1 MPAPRVVIDLD
12 IITENTRKVAASLGE
27 GVAIFGVTKATCG
40 SPLVARAMLR
50 GGAVGLADSRLDN
63 VQRMRN
69 AGITAPMLML
79 RIPSVSEAP
88 EVVRLCDIS
97 LNSEA
102 AVLDALAGAA
112 EEQGVVHD
120 VILMLEMGD
129 RREGV
134 PPEDLIPLAATT
146 VKEPSLRLAGIGANF
161 MCASGV
167 MPTRQKLE
175 KLCNL
180 ADELEQRFG
189 QKLDYV
195 SGGNSSNLALMQSE
209 TMPERVNML
218 RIGSTILRAENS
230 FTGGVLAGYDDGAF
244 TLEAELVE
252 IKTKHSLPD
261 GETGP
266 DAFGNRV
273 VFADR
278 GARLRGI
285 VNLGRV
291 DMRPEGL
298 KPRHRNV
305 EIVTASS
312 DHLIVDITE
321 AKKFAVGD
329 AMRFEM
335 DYGGLVQSM
344 LSPYIEKA
352 LAGRETVAPRPTAIR
367 LITTPD
373 IHDRDE
379 TRAFVAGV
387 LELGF
392 EVKRDGLPEAADLP
406 VWIVPGREGIFE
418 LLDTADD
425 EAVESGLLWMDSDP
439 GEIGRAANPEAAAVF
454 GIQRATREQARM
466 IEDRAILALTMEDID
481 LVGIREAA
489 RRAIQRVTQTTDGFA
504 LALNASVARGMGDD
518 PREAGLSYRECS
530 AMMERVAAS
539 RELRAIVLSGIGES
553 PTPGALDAAFGYLLS
568 ALGKRILGGRAE

>member
-1 MPAPRVVIDLD
+1 MPSVVIDLD
-12 IITENTRKVAASLGE
+12 IIAENTRRVMARLEGRVA
-27 GVAIFGVTKATCG
+27 VFGVTKAACG

-50 GGAVGLADSRLDN
+50 GGAAGLADSRLDN

-69 AGITAPMLML
+69 SGITAPVMML

-88 EVVRLCDIS
+88 EVVRLCDMS

-102 AVLDALAGAA
+102 AVLDALARAA

-134 PPEDLIPLAATT
+134 PPEELIPLAATAMA
-146 VKEPSLRLAGIGANF
+146 EPSLRLAGIGANF

-167 MPTRQKLE
+167 MPTRGKLE

-180 ADELEQRFG
+180 ADALEQRFG
-189 QKLDYV
+189 TRLDWV
-195 SGGNSSNLALMQSE
+195 SGGNSSNLALME
-209 TMPERVNML
+209 TEAMPERINML

-230 FTGGVLAGYDDGAF
+230 FTGGTLAGFDDGAF

-252 IKTKHSLPD
+252 IKAKHSLPD

-273 VFADR
+273 VFEDR
-278 GARLRGI
+278 GVRLRGI

-298 KPRHRNV
+298 KPRHRHV

-312 DHLIVDITE
+312 DHLIVDITA

-329 AMRFEM
+329 TMRFEM
-335 DYGGLVQSM
+335 DYGALVQAM
-344 LSPYIEKA
+344 LSPYVDKK
-352 LAGRETVAPRPTAIR
+352 LAGRESIAPRPSAVR
-367 LITTPD
+367 LIAAPD
-373 IHDRDE
+373 LHDREE
-379 TRAFVAGV
+379 TRAFVAGI
-387 LELGF
+387 LNLGM
-392 EVKRDGLPEAADLP
+392 EVKRDGSPEAADLP
-406 VWIVPGREGIFE
+406 VWVIPGREAIFD
-418 LLDTADD
+418 LLDTADN
-425 EAVESGLLWMDSDP
+425 EAVESGLLWVDSDP
-439 GEIGRAANPEAAAVF
+439 GEVGRIANPEAAAIF
-454 GIQRATREQARM
+454 AIQRASREQATAIAGRG
-466 IEDRAILALTMEDID
+466 ILALTMEDID

-489 RRAIQRVTQTTDGFA
+489 RKAIQRVTQTTDGFA
-504 LALNASVARGMGDD
+504 LVLHASVARGMGEDA
-518 PREAGLSYRECS
+518 REAGLSYRECS
-530 AMMERVAAS
+530 ALMERVAAS
-539 RELRAIVLSGIGES
+539 QELRAIVLSGIGEN
-553 PTPGALDAAFGYLLS
+553 PAAAALETAYGYLLS
-568 ALGKRILGGRAE
+568 ALGKRILSGRPD

>member
-1 MPAPRVVIDLD
+1 MPSVVIDLD
-12 IITENTRKVAASLGE
+12 IIAENTRRVMARLEGRVA
-27 GVAIFGVTKATCG
+27 VFGVTKAACG

-50 GGAVGLADSRLDN
+50 GGAAGLADSRLDN

-69 AGITAPMLML
+69 SGITAPVMML

-88 EVVRLCDIS
+88 EVVRLCDMS

-102 AVLDALAGAA
+102 AVLDALARAA

-134 PPEDLIPLAATT
+134 PPEELIPLAATAMA
-146 VKEPSLRLAGIGANF
+146 EPSLRLAGIGANF

-167 MPTRQKLE
+167 MPTRGKLE

-180 ADELEQRFG
+180 ADALEQRFG
-189 QKLDYV
+189 TRLDWV
-195 SGGNSSNLALMQSE
+195 SGGNSSNLALME
-209 TMPERVNML
+209 TEAMPERINML

-230 FTGGVLAGYDDGAF
+230 FTGGTLAGFDDGAF

-252 IKTKHSLPD
+252 IKAKHSLPD

-273 VFADR
+273 VFQDR
-278 GARLRGI
+278 GVRLRGI

-298 KPRHRNV
+298 KPRHRHV

-312 DHLIVDITE
+312 DHLIVDITA

-329 AMRFEM
+329 TMRFEM
-335 DYGGLVQSM
+335 DYGALVQAM
-344 LSPYIEKA
+344 LSPYVDKK
-352 LAGRETVAPRPTAIR
+352 LAGRESIAPRPSAVR
-367 LITTPD
+367 LIAAPD
-373 IHDRDE
+373 LHDREE
-379 TRAFVAGV
+379 TRAFVAGI
-387 LELGF
+387 LNLGM
-392 EVKRDGLPEAADLP
+392 EVKRDGSPEAADLP
-406 VWIVPGREGIFE
+406 VWVIPGREAIFD
-418 LLDTADD
+418 LLDTADN
-425 EAVESGLLWMDSDP
+425 EAVESGLLWVDSDP
-439 GEIGRAANPEAAAVF
+439 GEVGRIANPEAAAIF
-454 GIQRATREQARM
+454 AIQRASREQATAIAGRG
-466 IEDRAILALTMEDID
+466 ILALTMEDID

-489 RRAIQRVTQTTDGFA
+489 RKAIQRVTQTTDGFA
-504 LALNASVARGMGDD
+504 LVLHASVARGMGEDA
-518 PREAGLSYRECS
+518 REAGLSYRECS
-530 AMMERVAAS
+530 ALMERVAAS
-539 RELRAIVLSGIGES
+539 QELRAIVLSGIGEN
-553 PTPGALDAAFGYLLS
+553 PAAAALETAYGYLLS
-568 ALGKRILGGRAE
+568 ALGKRILSGRPD

>member
-1 MPAPRVVIDLD
+1 MPSVVIDLD
-12 IITENTRKVAASLGE
+12 IIAENTRRVAARLE
-27 GVAIFGVTKATCG
+27 GRVAVFGVTKAACG

-50 GGAVGLADSRLDN
+50 GGAAGLADSRLDN

-69 AGITAPMLML
+69 SGITAPVMML

-88 EVVRLCDIS
+88 EVVRLCDMS

-102 AVLDALAGAA
+102 AVLDALARAA

-134 PPEDLIPLAATT
+134 PPEELIPLAATAMA
-146 VKEPSLRLAGIGANF
+146 EPSLRLAGIGANF

-167 MPTRQKLE
+167 MPTRGKLE

-180 ADELEQRFG
+180 ADALEQRFG
-189 QKLDYV
+189 TRLDWV
-195 SGGNSSNLALMQSE
+195 SGGNSSNLALME
-209 TMPERVNML
+209 TEAMPERINML

-230 FTGGVLAGYDDGAF
+230 FTGGTLAGFDDGAF

-252 IKTKHSLPD
+252 IKAKHSLPD

-273 VFADR
+273 VFEDR
-278 GARLRGI
+278 GVRLRGI

-298 KPRHRNV
+298 KPRHRHV

-312 DHLIVDITE
+312 DHLIVDITA

-329 AMRFEM
+329 TMRFEM
-335 DYGGLVQSM
+335 DYGALVQAM
-344 LSPYIEKA
+344 LSPYVDKK
-352 LAGRETVAPRPTAIR
+352 LAGRESIAPRPSAVR
-367 LITTPD
+367 LIAAPD
-373 IHDRDE
+373 LHDREE
-379 TRAFVAGV
+379 TRAFVAGI
-387 LELGF
+387 LNLGM
-392 EVKRDGLPEAADLP
+392 EVKRDGSPEAADLP
-406 VWIVPGREGIFE
+406 VWVIPGREAIFD
-418 LLDTADD
+418 LLDTADN
-425 EAVESGLLWMDSDP
+425 EAVESGLLWVDSDP
-439 GEIGRAANPEAAAVF
+439 GEVGRIANPEAAAIF
-454 GIQRATREQARM
+454 AIQRASREQATAIAGRG
-466 IEDRAILALTMEDID
+466 ILALTMEDID

-489 RRAIQRVTQTTDGFA
+489 RKAIQRVTQTTDGFA
-504 LALNASVARGMGDD
+504 LVLHASVARGMGEDV
-518 PREAGLSYRECS
+518 REAGLSYRECS
-530 AMMERVAAS
+530 ALMERVAAS
-539 RELRAIVLSGIGES
+539 QELRAIVLSGIGEN
-553 PTPGALDAAFGYLLS
+553 PAAAALETAYGYLLS
-568 ALGKRILGGRAE
+568 ALGKRILSGRPD

>member
-12 IITENTRKVAASLGE
+12 IIAENTRKVATGLGE

-134 PPEDLIPLAATT
+134 PPEDLIPLAATAM
-146 VKEPSLRLAGIGANF
+146 KEPSLRLAGIGANF

-273 VFADR
+273 VFEDR

-298 KPRHRNV
+298 RPRHRNV

-329 AMRFEM
+329 VMRFEM

-352 LAGRETVAPRPTAIR
+352 LAGRETVAPRPTAVR
-367 LITTPD
+367 LIAAPD

-392 EVKRDGLPEAADLP
+392 EVKRDGMPEAADLP
-406 VWIVPGREGIFE
+406 VWIIPDRAGIFE

-454 GIQRATREQARM
+454 GIQRATKEQARM
-466 IEDRAILALTMEDID
+466 IEERAILALTMEDID

-489 RRAIQRVTQTTDGFA
+489 RKAIQRVTQTTDGFA
-504 LALNASVARGMGDD
+504 LVLNASVARGMGDD

-539 RELRAIVLSGIGES
+539 QELRAIVLSGMGES
-553 PTPGALDAAFGYLLS
+553 PTPAALDAAFGYLLS

>member
-1 MPAPRVVIDLD
+1 MPAPSVVIDLD
-12 IITENTRKVAASLGE
+12 IIAQNTRRVAAGVGE
-27 GVAIFGVTKATCG
+27 RVTLFGVTKATCG

-50 GGAVGLADSRLDN
+50 GGAAGLADSRLDN
-63 VQRMRN
+63 VQRLRN
-69 AGITAPMLML
+69 GGITTPVLML
-79 RIPSVSEAP
+79 RIPSVTEAP
-88 EVVRLCDIS
+88 EVVRLCDMS
-97 LNSEA
+97 LNSEP
-102 AVLDALAGAA
+102 AVLDALARAA

-134 PPEDLIPLAATT
+134 PPEDLIPLAATAMR
-146 VKEPSLRLAGIGANF
+146 EPSLRLAGIGANF

-167 MPTRQKLE
+167 MPTREKLE
-175 KLCNL
+175 RLCRL

-189 QKLDYV
+189 HRLAHV
-195 SGGNSSNLALMQSE
+195 SGGNSSNLALMQTE
-209 TMPERVNML
+209 PMPERINML
-218 RIGSTILRAENS
+218 RIGSTILRGENS
-230 FTGGVLAGYDDGAF
+230 FTGGTLAGYDDGAF

-298 KPRHRNV
+298 RPRHRNV

-329 AMRFEM
+329 PMRFEM
-335 DYGGLVQSM
+335 DYGGLVQAM
-344 LSPYIEKA
+344 LSPYVDKR
-352 LAGRETVAPRPTAIR
+352 LAGRESIAPRPTAVR
-367 LITTPD
+367 LIAAPA
-373 IHDRDE
+373 IHERAE
-379 TRAFVAGV
+379 TQAFAAG
-387 LELGF
+387 LAALGLA
-392 EVKRDGLPEAADLP
+392 VKRDGTPDAADLP
-406 VWIVPGREGIFE
+406 VWVVAGRDGVLD

-425 EAVESGLLWMDSDP
+425 EAVETGLLWVDSEP
-439 GEIGRAANPEAAAVF
+439 GEVARVVNPEAAALF
-454 GIQRATREQARM
+454 GLRMATPQQART
-466 IEDRAILALTMEDID
+466 IAARGILALTMEDVD

-489 RRAIQRVTQTTDGFA
+489 RRAIQRVTHVTDGFA
-504 LALNASVARGMGDD
+504 LVLHASAARGMGDD

-530 AMMERVAAS
+530 ALMERVAAS
-539 RELRAIVLSGIGES
+539 LELRAIVLSGMGDD
-553 PTPGALDAAFGYLLS
+553 PQPAALDTAYDYLLS
-568 ALGKRILGGRAE
+568 ALGKRILARAE

>member
-1 MPAPRVVIDLD
+1 MPSVVIDLD
-12 IITENTRKVAASLGE
+12 VIAENTRRVVARLE
-27 GVAIFGVTKATCG
+27 GRVSIFGVTKATCG

-63 VQRMRN
+63 VQRLRN
-69 AGITAPMLML
+69 AGITAPVMML

-88 EVVRLCDIS
+88 EVVRLCDMS

-102 AVLDALAGAA
+102 AVLDALARAA

-134 PPEDLIPLAATT
+134 PLEELIPLAATAIA
-146 VKEPSLRLAGIGANF
+146 EPSLRLAGIGANF

-167 MPTRQKLE
+167 MPTREKLE
-175 KLCNL
+175 TLCNL
-180 ADELEQRFG
+180 AEALEALFGVEL
-189 QKLDYV
+189 DWV
-195 SGGNSSNLALMQSE
+195 SGGNSSNLALME
-209 TMPERVNML
+209 TEPMPARINML

-230 FTGGVLAGYDDGAF
+230 FTGGTLAGYDDGAF

-273 VFADR
+273 VFEDR

-312 DHLIVDITE
+312 DHLIVDITG
-321 AKKFAVGD
+321 ARKFAVGD
-329 AMRFEM
+329 TMRFEM
-335 DYGGLVQSM
+335 DYGALVQAM
-344 LSPYIEKA
+344 LSPYVDKV
-352 LAGRETVAPRPTAIR
+352 LAGRETIAPRPSAVR
-367 LITTPD
+367 LIAAPD
-373 IHDRDE
+373 LHDREE

-387 LELGF
+387 IELGL
-392 EVKRDGLPEAADLP
+392 EIKRDGTPEPADLP
-406 VWIVPGREGIFE
+406 IWIVPGREDIFA
-418 LLDTADD
+418 LLGTADD
-425 EAVESGLLWMDSDP
+425 EAVESGLLWVDSDP
-439 GEIGRAANPEAAAVF
+439 GDVGLVANPEAAAVF
-454 GIQRATREQARM
+454 GLQRATREQARV
-466 IEDRAILALTMEDID
+466 IAGRGILALTMEDID

-489 RRAIQRVTQTTDGFA
+489 RKAIQRVTQTTDGFA
-504 LALNASVARGMGDD
+504 LVLHASVARGMGDD

-530 AMMERVAAS
+530 ALMERVAAS
-539 RELRAIVLSGIGES
+539 QELRAIVLSGMGES
-553 PTPGALDAAFGYLLS
+553 PSPAALEAACGYLLS
-568 ALGKRILGGRAE
+568 ALGKRILSRTE

>member
-1 MPAPRVVIDLD
+1 MPSVVIDLD
-12 IITENTRKVAASLGE
+12 IIAENTRRVVASLGGRV
-27 GVAIFGVTKATCG
+27 GVYGVTKATCG

-50 GGAVGLADSRLDN
+50 GGAIGLADSRLDN

-69 AGITAPMLML
+69 SGITAPVMML
-79 RIPSVSEAP
+79 RIPSVSEA
-88 EVVRLCDIS
+88 EDVVRLCDVS

-102 AVLDALAGAA
+102 SVLDALARAA
-112 EEQGVVHD
+112 EQQGVIHD

-134 PPEDLIPLAATT
+134 PPEELIPLAATAIA
-146 VKEPSLRLAGIGANF
+146 EPSLRLAGIGANF

-167 MPTRQKLE
+167 MPTRAKLDS
-175 KLCNL
+175 LCDL
-180 ADELEQRFG
+180 ADALEQRFG
-189 QKLDYV
+189 QRLDWV
-195 SGGNSSNLALMQSE
+195 SGGNSSNLALMESE
-209 TMPERVNML
+209 TMPERINML

-230 FTGGVLAGYDDGAF
+230 FTGGTLDGYDDGAF

-273 VFADR
+273 VFEDR

-298 KPRHRNV
+298 KPRHRHV

-312 DHLIVDITE
+312 DHLIVDITG

-329 AMRFEM
+329 PMRFEM
-335 DYGGLVQSM
+335 DYGALVQAM
-344 LSPYIEKA
+344 LSPYVDKK
-352 LAGRETVAPRPTAIR
+352 LAGRDAIAPRPSAMR
-367 LITTPD
+367 LIAVD
-373 IHDRDE
+373 AIHALDA
-379 TRAFVAGV
+379 TQAFVAGAI
-387 LELGF
+387 ELGF
-392 EVKRDGLPEAADLP
+392 EIKRDGAPEAADLP
-406 VWIVPGREGIFE
+406 IWIIPGRDGIFD

-425 EAVESGLLWMDSDP
+425 DAVESGLLWVDSDP
-439 GEIGRAANPEAAAVF
+439 GEIARVANPEASAVF
-454 GIQRATREQARM
+454 GIQRASREQAKA
-466 IEDRAILALTMEDID
+466 IADRDILALTMEDID

-489 RRAIQRVTQTTDGFA
+489 RKAIQRVTQTTDGFA
-504 LALNASVARGMGDD
+504 LVLHASVARGMGDD

-530 AMMERVAAS
+530 ALMERVAAS
-539 RELRAIVLSGIGES
+539 QELRAIVLSGMGES
-553 PTPGALDAAFGYLLS
+553 PEPAALEAAFGYLLS
-568 ALGKRILGGRAE
+568 ALGKRILSGRAE

>member
-1 MPAPRVVIDLD
+1 MPSVVIDLD
-12 IITENTRKVAASLGE
+12 IITQNTRRVMASLAE
-27 GVAIFGVTKATCG
+27 NPVGVFGVVKATCG

-63 VQRMRN
+63 VQRLRN
-69 AGITAPMLML
+69 SGITAPVMML

-102 AVLDALAGAA
+102 AVLDDLARAA

-134 PPEDLIPLAATT
+134 PPEDLIPLAATAMR
-146 VKEPSLRLAGIGANF
+146 EPSLRLAGIGANF

-167 MPTRQKLE
+167 MPTPAKLE
-175 KLCNL
+175 ALARL
-180 ADELEQRFG
+180 ADDLEQRFG
-189 QKLDYV
+189 HKLDHV
-195 SGGNSSNLALMQSE
+195 SGGNSSNLALML
-209 TMPERVNML
+209 TDRMPARINNL
-218 RIGSTILRAENS
+218 RIGAAILRGENS
-230 FTGGVLAGYDDGAF
+230 FTGGVLPGYDDGAF

-273 VFADR
+273 VFEDR
-278 GARLRGI
+278 GERVRGI

-298 KPRHRNV
+298 RPRHRHV
-305 EIVTASS
+305 GIVTASS
-312 DHLIVDITE
+312 DHLIVDITD
-321 AKKFAVGD
+321 AKRFAVGD
-329 AMRFEM
+329 TMRFEM
-335 DYGGLVQSM
+335 DYGALVQAM
-344 LSPYIEKA
+344 LSPYIDKN
-352 LAGRETVAPRPTAIR
+352 LADHEDIAPRPTALR
-367 LITTPD
+367 LIAPPEL
-373 IHDRDE
+373 HDRDE

-392 EVKRDGLPEAADLP
+392 EVKRDGAPEAADLP
-406 VWIVPGREGIFE
+406 VWIVSGRDDIFD

-425 EAVESGLLWMDSDP
+425 EAVESGLLWMDADP
-439 GEIGRAANPEAAAVF
+439 GEIGKVANPEAAAVF
-454 GIQRATREQARM
+454 ALRTATKEQARA
-466 IEDRAILALTMEDID
+466 IGQRGILALTMEDID

-489 RRAIQRVTQTTDGFA
+489 RKAIQRVTQTTDGFA
-504 LALNASVARGMGDD
+504 LVLNASVARGMDAD

-530 AMMERVAAS
+530 AVMERVAAS
-539 RELRAIVLSGIGES
+539 QELRAIVLSGFGA
-553 PTPGALDAAFGYLLS
+553 TPADPALEAAYGYLLS
-568 ALGKRILGGRAE
+568 ALGKRILNGG